1 MWSVVSI
8 DDLDEARE
16 LIRVSLNHPDI
27 TLHLAPDGVAG
38 LALIRELTPDLVLL
52 DLMLP
57 GMDGREVYQ
66 TIRAD
71 EKLSHIPILILSVL
85 SPNPKRFPEFGPDE
99 RLFFVPKPFN
109 VLDLRNQIKT
119 ILDDDTLWA

>member
-8 DDLDEARE
+8 DDLAEARE
-16 LIRVSLNHPDI
+16 LIRVSLDHPDI
-27 TLHLAPDGVAG
+27 TLHLAPDGVEG

-66 TIRAD
+66 AIRAD
-71 EKLSHIPILILSVL
+71 EKLVNLPILIISVL
-85 SPNPKRFPEFGPDE
+85 TPNPKRFPEFGSDE
-99 RLFFVPKPFN
+99 QLFFVAKPFN
-109 VLDLRNQIKT
+109 VLDLRSQLKT
-119 ILDDDTLWA
+119 ILNDDTLWP